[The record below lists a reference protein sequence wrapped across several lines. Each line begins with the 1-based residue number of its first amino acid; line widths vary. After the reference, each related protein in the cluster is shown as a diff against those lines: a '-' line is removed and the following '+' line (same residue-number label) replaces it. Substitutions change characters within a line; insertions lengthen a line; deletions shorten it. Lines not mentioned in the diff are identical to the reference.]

1 MFRPDFFCSD
11 ILHSTCHPLPMSNT
25 CPLSFCMHFLYRK
38 NTSGHL
44 LRECVF
50 LSAARIR
57 HASRCCYFP
66 KVCCLLRAAKISG
79 KGKSPVAYQTFF
91 LLFLYEIPDVVL
103 IVFFYSFPPAERRIE
118 IRLSRRQKSVH
129 HLFRLPEYITRL
141 YFKTENSKCTITDRK
156 NSINDIYTGSVRSAD
171 CSDLSG
177 P

>member
-103 IVFFYSFPPAERRIE
+103 IVFFIVSRLQSAVSKYVCPAAKKASTISFVCRNI
-118 IRLSRRQKSVH
+118 SS
-129 HLFRLPEYITRL
+129 RL
-141 YFKTENSKCTITDRK
+141 YFKTENSKCTIIDRK
-156 NSINDIYTGSVRSAD
+156 NSINDIYTGSVRSTD